1 MDTLAYMAGDP
12 PANVSSRA
20 IKDALGWQDGRFAN
34 VRRGLV
40 DAGLITRGSLTMP
53 LSIASIKL
61 KSDKRGTRWAR
72 RLTLDT
78 AGGKE
83 DH

>member
-1 MDTLAYMAGDP
+1 MGAYKAAELRQIGGNVPKRTSEQIFMDTLAYMAGDP

-40 DAGLITRGSLTMP
+40 DAGLIKGVLVDE
-53 LSIASIKL
+53 I
-61 KSDKRGTRWAR
+61 
-72 RLTLDT
+72 
-78 AGGKE
+78 
-83 DH
+83 